1 MFQMFS
7 MLKADS
13 KSLIAPLLTYLM
25 LLIFLSFSLSFN
37 RSILVRIYIALP
49 LLRVISVNINWLPW
63 NSFYKY

>member
-13 KSLIAPLLTYLM
+13 KSLIAPSLTYLM

-37 RSILVRIYIALP
+37 RSILVQIYIALP